1 MARFDGKRVLVT
13 GASSGIGRS
22 IALAFVREGARVAAV
37 ARTEERLVDV
47 AATAPPGAIEPI
59 VADVRVPAEARGMVD
74 EAVRRLGG
82 LDALVNNA
90 GIAYMEPVLEI
101 SDETWR
107 DTMAS
112 NLDGPFFAAQ
122 AAARH
127 MVDHGGGCIVNI
139 SSIDA
144 FIAESPFAH
153 YSASKAGLAHLT
165 RCMAFELGHRGVRV
179 NAVCPGHTATPMVE
193 RDWTP
198 SFYDAYMRRIPL
210 RRPARPEEQAAVV
223 LFLCSDDAS
232 YVNGEAIVVDGGQLK
247 GFWYTPELEPPVPP
261 LEEVG

>member
-1 MARFDGKRVLVT
+1 MQRFTGKRVLVT
-13 GASSGIGRS
+13 GASSGIGRA
-22 IALAFVREGARVAAV
+22 IALAFAREGARVAAV
-37 ARTEERLVDV
+37 ARSTERLAGVV
-47 AATAPPGAIEPI
+47 AEAPAGLVEPI
-59 VADVRVPAEARGMVD
+59 SADVREPEQARGMVA
-74 EAVRRLGG
+74 EGIERLGG

-90 GIAYMEPVLEI
+90 GVAYMEPVLEI
-101 SDETWR
+101 TEATWR

-127 MVDHGGGCIVNI
+127 MVENGGGSIVNI
-139 SSIDA
+139 ASIDA

-165 RCMAFELGHRGVRV
+165 RCLAFELGHLGVRT

-193 RDWTP
+193 SDWTP
-198 SFYDAYMRRIPL
+198 SFYEAYMQRIPL

-223 LFLCSDDAS
+223 LFLCSEEAS
-232 YVNGEAIVVDGGQLK
+232 YVNGESIVVDGGQLK
-247 GFWYTPELEPPVPP
+247 GFWYSPELDPPPATMP
-261 LEEVG
+261 APE